1 MGHMLAAMEKSAGKG
16 VRIAYMVVAILF
28 ALMMFFSASFKLTNN
43 PDAVHLIHE
52 VIGIPLAL
60 IPVLALC
67 EIAGG
72 LGLLAGIL
80 RPKLG
85 VAAAAGLVLYFVGAM
100 VAHMIAGDWAGLK
113 APFTPLV
120 ISGVALALALKRMRQ
135 GLTA

>member
-1 MGHMLAAMEKSAGKG
+1 MTPEQRTTEGMTGQAPSMGHMLAAMEKSAGKG

-52 VIGIPLAL
+52 VIGVPLAL

-80 RPKLG
+80 RPSS
-85 VAAAAGLVLYFVGAM
+85 AS
-100 VAHMIAGDWAGLK
+100 
-113 APFTPLV
+113 PQ
-120 ISGVALALALKRMRQ
+120 RQ
-135 GLTA
+135 GSSCISSERWWLT